1 MTDTPK
7 YGQAE
12 ALVRASVGQ
21 WLTKASKA
29 AMDDTKPSLLEHM
42 GPGGKLHAYV
52 GSLDV
57 GTVSVTDP
65 KPREVLKVTDEKAF
79 TAWVKANHP
88 DAMVETVAPW
98 FSAAANL
105 NALIAS
111 TGEMPDGVAITE
123 LVGSPTVQVRLSKA
137 QTANLEALA
146 AGSAIAAYIT
156 TGEPEEGAK

>member
-1 MTDTPK
+1 MTSTPK

-12 ALVRASVGQ
+12 ALVRASACQ

-29 AMDDTKPSLLEHM
+29 AMDDAKPSLLEHM

-52 GSLDV
+52 GGLDV

-65 KPREVLKVTDEKAF
+65 QPREVLKITDEKAF

-88 DAMVETVAPW
+88 DVIVETVAPW
-98 FSAAANL
+98 FSATANL
-105 NALIAS
+105 TALIS
-111 TGEMPDGVAITE
+111 HTGEMPDGVEITE
-123 LVGSPTVQVRLSKA
+123 RVGAPTVQVRLSKA

-156 TGEPEEGAK
+156 TGEPEEAAK

>member
-1 MTDTPK
+1 MTSTPK

-52 GSLDV
+52 GGLDV

-65 KPREVLKVTDEKAF
+65 KPREVLKITDEAAF

-88 DAMVETVAPW
+88 DVIVETVAPW
-98 FSAAANL
+98 FSATANL
-105 NALIAS
+105 TALIAH
-111 TGEMPDGVAITE
+111 TGEMPDGVELTE
-123 LVGSPTVQVRLSKA
+123 RVGSPTVQVRLSEG
-137 QTANLEALA
+137 QIANLEGLA

-156 TGEPEEGAK
+156 TGEPEEATK

>member
-1 MTDTPK
+1 MTSTPK

-21 WLTKASKA
+21 WLTKASQA

-52 GSLDV
+52 GGLDV

-65 KPREVLKVTDEKAF
+65 KPREVLKITDEAAF

-88 DAMVETVAPW
+88 DVIVETVAPW
-98 FSAAANL
+98 FSATANL
-105 NALIAS
+105 TALIAH
-111 TGEMPDGVAITE
+111 TGEMPDGVEITE
-123 LVGSPTVQVRLSKA
+123 RVGSPTVQVRLSEG
-137 QTANLEALA
+137 QIANLEGLA

-156 TGEPEEGAK
+156 TGEPEEATK

>member
-52 GSLDV
+52 GGLDV
-57 GTVSVTDP
+57 GTVSVTAP
-65 KPREVLKVTDEKAF
+65 QPREVLAITDEKAF

-123 LVGSPTVQVRLSKA
+123 RVGSPTVQVRLSEA
-137 QTANLEALA
+137 QIANLEGLA

-156 TGEPEEGAK
+156 TGEPEEATK

>member
-1 MTDTPK
+1 MTETPK

-29 AMDDTKPSLLEHM
+29 AMEAAKPSLLEHM
-42 GPGGKLHAYV
+42 GPGGKLHAYI
-52 GSLDV
+52 GGLDL

-65 KPREVLKVTDEKAF
+65 QPREVLAITDEKAF

-98 FSAAANL
+98 FAATANL
-105 NALIAS
+105 TALIAHS
-111 TGEMPDGVAITE
+111 GEMPDGVELTE
-123 LVGSPTVQVRLSKA
+123 KTSAPTVQVRLSEA
-137 QTANLEALA
+137 QIANLEGLA

-156 TGEPEEGAK
+156 TGEPEEATK

>member
-1 MTDTPK
+1 MTSTPK

-52 GSLDV
+52 GGLDV

-65 KPREVLKVTDEKAF
+65 KPREVLKIIDEAAF

-88 DAMVETVAPW
+88 DVIVETVAPW
-98 FSAAANL
+98 FSATANL
-105 NALIAS
+105 TALIAH
-111 TGEMPDGVAITE
+111 TGEMPDGVEITE
-123 LVGSPTVQVRLSKA
+123 RVGSPTVQVRLSEG
-137 QTANLEALA
+137 QIANLEGLA

-156 TGEPEEGAK
+156 TGEPEEATK

>member
-1 MTDTPK
+1 MTSTPK

-52 GSLDV
+52 GGLDV

-65 KPREVLKVTDEKAF
+65 KPHEVLKITDEKAF

-88 DAMVETVAPW
+88 DVIVETVAPW
-98 FSAAANL
+98 FSATANL
-105 NALIAS
+105 TALIAH
-111 TGEMPDGVAITE
+111 TGEMPDGVEITE
-123 LVGSPTVQVRLSKA
+123 RVGSPMVQVRLSEG
-137 QTANLEALA
+137 QIANLEGLA

-156 TGEPEEGAK
+156 TGEPEEATK

>member
-42 GPGGKLHAYV
+42 RPGGKLHAYV
-52 GSLDV
+52 GGLDV

-65 KPREVLKVTDEKAF
+65 KPREVLK
-79 TAWVKANHP
+79 
-88 DAMVETVAPW
+88 
-98 FSAAANL
+98 
-105 NALIAS
+105 
-111 TGEMPDGVAITE
+111 
-123 LVGSPTVQVRLSKA
+123 SPTRRHSPP
-137 QTANLEALA
+137 
-146 AGSAIAAYIT
+146 GSRRT
-156 TGEPEEGAK
+156 TLTPWSRRSPRGSQPPRT

>member
-1 MTDTPK
+1 MTSTPK
-7 YGQAE
+7 YGQTE

-52 GSLDV
+52 GGLDV

-65 KPREVLKVTDEKAF
+65 KPREVLKITDEAAF

-88 DAMVETVAPW
+88 DVIVETVAPW
-98 FSAAANL
+98 FSATANL
-105 NALIAS
+105 TALIAH
-111 TGEMPDGVAITE
+111 TGEMPDGVEITE
-123 LVGSPTVQVRLSKA
+123 RVGSPTVQVRLSEG
-137 QTANLEALA
+137 QIANLEGLA
-146 AGSAIAAYIT
+146 AGSAFAAYIT
-156 TGEPEEGAK
+156 TGEPEEATK

>member
-12 ALVRASVGQ
+12 ALVRASVAK
-21 WLTKASKA
+21 WLSNGSKT
-29 AMDDTKPSLLEHM
+29 AMDAAKESLLVHM
-42 GPGGKLHAYV
+42 GPGDKLHARI
-52 GSLDV
+52 GGLDL

-65 KPREVLKVTDEKAF
+65 QPREVLAITDEKAF

-98 FSAAANL
+98 FAATANL
-105 NALIAS
+105 TALIARS
-111 TGEMPDGVAITE
+111 GEMPDGVAITE
-123 LVGSPTVQVRLSKA
+123 RVGSPTVQVRLSEA
-137 QTANLEALA
+137 QIANLEGLA

-156 TGEPEEGAK
+156 TGEPEEATK

>member
-1 MTDTPK
+1 MTSTPK

-29 AMDDTKPSLLEHM
+29 AMDDTKQSLLEHM

-52 GSLDV
+52 GGLDV

-65 KPREVLKVTDEKAF
+65 KPREVLKITDEAAF

-88 DAMVETVAPW
+88 DVIVETVAPW
-98 FSAAANL
+98 FSATANL
-105 NALIAS
+105 TALIAH
-111 TGEMPDGVAITE
+111 TGEMPDGVEITE
-123 LVGSPTVQVRLSKA
+123 RVGSPTVQVRLSEG
-137 QTANLEALA
+137 QIANLEGLA

-156 TGEPEEGAK
+156 TGEPEEATK

>member
-1 MTDTPK
+1 MTSTPK

-21 WLTKASKA
+21 WLTNASKA

-52 GSLDV
+52 GGLDV

-65 KPREVLKVTDEKAF
+65 KPREVLKITDEAAF

-88 DAMVETVAPW
+88 DVIVETVAPW
-98 FSAAANL
+98 FSATANL
-105 NALIAS
+105 TALIAH
-111 TGEMPDGVAITE
+111 TGEMPDGVEITE
-123 LVGSPTVQVRLSKA
+123 RVGSPTVQVRLSEG
-137 QTANLEALA
+137 QIANLEGLA

-156 TGEPEEGAK
+156 TGEPEEATK